1 MPLWL
6 AKVTHLPCM
15 DLRRLQLTWLVNIKH
30 TVLLTQQWPDVP
42 SEGPREIK
50 SYPPVSLLTLQC
62 SGRKKKSATV
72 TWKLW
77 VAAFSHTGALF
88 WFTAPKI
95 QLIKAKAFPKHIKSQ
110 KVAINILFVTFIFSL
125 IGCIT
130 SLRTIL
136 ILSTA
141 LPPLTCHSYSLK
153 HPATLYLVVVYS
165 YKSYGGRTP

>member
-15 DLRRLQLTWLVNIKH
+15 DLRRLQLTWLVKSKH
-30 TVLLTQQWPDVP
+30 TVLLTQPWPDVP

-50 SYPPVSLLTLQC
+50 SYPSVSLLTLQC
-62 SGRKKKSATV
+62 SGRKKNQQQLLGNWV
-72 TWKLW
+72 T
-77 VAAFSHTGALF
+77 AFSHTGALF
-88 WFTAPKI
+88 WFTALKI

-125 IGCIT
+125 IGCIA

-141 LPPLTCHSYSLK
+141 LPLLTCHSYSLK
-153 HPATLYLVVVYS
+153 HLNTLYLAVVYN
-165 YKSYGGRTP
+165 YKSCRGRTP